1 MYKGAL
7 ERFIDEYCKPLK
19 CKKRLIIIQ
28 NADENMPVTQKKDW
42 IYEMGGDN
50 SVFEFSGWQKAIDS
64 ETVRSFNPDVY
75 IFVNSSLY
83 THRFYSMPII
93 NDDIINIISQNK
105 IFCGKIQKRSFQLT
119 YEGYDLRLLVATHF
133 FTMHREILERLGSI
147 ISEHKSEKFVSQT
160 YSPHI
165 FVENKLWNGLLKK
178 DKMTELTRKYHKK
191 GIKISPEYH
200 KFFARKILA
209 ITNEL
214 LLSGRTKKLGYKI
227 VDSTPFPRFFNSYYT
242 IFTANTT
249 IRPFQ
254 FIRKIILMAIYYLF
268 HNRLSEQI
276 GLNNWFSHMCTKNVK
291 RHLLNQIRE
300 IQE

>member
-1 MYKGAL
+1 
-7 ERFIDEYCKPLK
+7 
-19 CKKRLIIIQ
+19 
-28 NADENMPVTQKKDW
+28 
-42 IYEMGGDN
+42 MGGDN